1 MWLNYA
7 NTLGLC
13 IEEGLKI
20 YDSGIKSAVRDN
32 TYQMSICLLS
42 LVDILLEVVCDKLHV
57 QQYFVKFIAL
67 NIKGL
72 RYLKIMRV
80 CHLWKPF
87 SNMVFKKTR
96 TRKVIAPFFVLLLLF
111 VAMYGMIGF
120 EYFQGKIKLDKEDNI
135 ILHSEI

>member
-1 MWLNYA
+1 MSYSFVFYGQYFIDKKKLNLILMWLNYA

-57 QQYFVKFIAL
+57 QQYFV
-67 NIKGL
+67 
-72 RYLKIMRV
+72 
-80 CHLWKPF
+80 
-87 SNMVFKKTR
+87 
-96 TRKVIAPFFVLLLLF
+96 
-111 VAMYGMIGF
+111 
-120 EYFQGKIKLDKEDNI
+120 
-135 ILHSEI
+135 